1 MLLRLKLLAFSSV
14 FFSLKAGAAVEALAK
29 GAMRFSHR
37 FTVRE
42 LRERWR
48 ALLYDPEISAEAA
61 TRMVEAEAALTN
73 TAPQARGP
81 QDHQTK
87 HLHHKRRLNSIRTL
101 YYKKRRILSEEKVI
115 PGTELQSIEDVANQ
129 EVGQMHEAGP
139 GVAKI
144 VPSDMM
150 VLGNVDPGIE
160 ATTDFEDRTFS
171 QMVSL
176 LATGLSAI
184 LQPSV

>member
-1 MLLRLKLLAFSSV
+1 M
-14 FFSLKAGAAVEALAK
+14 KAGAAVEALAK

-73 TAPQARGP
+73 TPPQARGP

-87 HLHHKRRLNSIRTL
+87 HLHRKRRLNSIRTL

-115 PGTELQSIEDVANQ
+115 PGTELQSMEDVANQ

-150 VLGNVDPGIE
+150 VLDSGIE

-184 LQPSV
+184 LQPNV